1 MSTTIRYHKVY
12 STLEVNN
19 QAVHCP
25 WQPSNTRCCT
35 IRSVCGS
42 FFFYQYCSVSQGK
55 WRSCL
60 LPRLGLPTGFA
71 LVGLA
76 RLHLCVSDSLCRDI
90 GFSAHQTGTG
100 NWAMKSFK
108 LSPCNIN
115 PVASPQLGIT
125 KENIKDECSTVVL
138 VNGLIGLIKL
148 GWMDLRVPRTTVL
161 QRVEIRLVVFPI
173 ADGKEQSPL
182 PSQILI

>member
-1 MSTTIRYHKVY
+1 M
-12 STLEVNN
+12 
-19 QAVHCP
+19 
-25 WQPSNTRCCT
+25 
-35 IRSVCGS
+35 
-42 FFFYQYCSVSQGK
+42 
-55 WRSCL
+55 
-60 LPRLGLPTGFA
+60 GLPTGFA

-90 GFSAHQTGTG
+90 GFSARQTGTG

-173 ADGKEQSPL
+173 EDGKEQSPL